1 MSMMKKKKTCINER
15 ENFQRKLNSKKKERT
30 TQLQS
35 SFDNQIVITMVEE
48 NLNSYFLI
56 KKIDNITEL

>member
-15 ENFQRKLNSKKKERT
+15 ENFQRKLNSKKKKRT

>member
-1 MSMMKKKKTCINER
+1 MSMMKKKKKTCINER

-30 TQLQS
+30 TQLQF

-48 NLNSYFLI
+48 NFNSYFPY
-56 KKIDNITEL
+56 KENR

>member
-15 ENFQRKLNSKKKERT
+15 ENFQRKLNSEKKERT

-48 NLNSYFLI
+48 NLNSYFPY
-56 KKIDNITEL
+56 KENR

>member
-1 MSMMKKKKTCINER
+1 MSMMKKKKKTRINER

-48 NLNSYFLI
+48 NLNSYFPY
-56 KKIDNITEL
+56 KENR